1 MSVSV
6 DDEPSARTVSAGLAS
21 WVTESRAI
29 GALSGGGFT
38 VMLLVTGAEVR
49 LPPSVAVSVTV

>member
-6 DDEPSARTVSAGLAS
+6 DAEPSALTVSAGLAS

-29 GALSGGGFT
+29 GALSGDGP
-38 VMLLVTGAEVR
+38 LVLV
-49 LPPSVAVSVTV
+49 